1 MDNDLMLVREFE
13 ISIDGKVKTMATLSY
28 LTTDPFAV
36 VLTVPN
42 GKGGSVMWTFS
53 RELLKGGG
61 EGDVKV
67 TNGLTVTQIELCN
80 SKQKAALG
88 FNKAEIDAFVR
99 MMYAMVKDGDESRQ
113 IDWDRELANFTE

>member
-53 RELLKGGG
+53 RDLLKGGG

-67 TNGLTVTQIELCN
+67 TTGLTVIQVELNN
-80 SKQKAALG
+80 SKQKAVLG
-88 FNKAEIDAFVR
+88 FSKAEVDAFTR

>member
-13 ISIDGKVKTMATLSY
+13 IKIDGKVSTMAHLSY
-28 LTTDPFAV
+28 MTTDPFAV
-36 VLTVPN
+36 VLTVPD
-42 GKGGSVMWTFS
+42 GRGGNVMWTFS

-67 TNGLTVTQIELCN
+67 THGLTVTQIELCN
-80 SKQKAALG
+80 SKAKAQLG
-88 FNKAEIDAFVR
+88 FPKAEVDAFVR

-113 IDWDRELANFTE
+113 IDWDKELANFTE